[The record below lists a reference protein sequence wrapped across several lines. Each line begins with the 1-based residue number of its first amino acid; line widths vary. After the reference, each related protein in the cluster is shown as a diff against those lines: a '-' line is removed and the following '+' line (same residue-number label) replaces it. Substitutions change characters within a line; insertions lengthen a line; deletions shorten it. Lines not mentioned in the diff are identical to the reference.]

1 MFEVRPMSFS
11 RFRKDDAEKIE
22 APLSLIRV
30 DGPPLLPVQQMKSRL
45 PYPPPFQDLA
55 TLSEHICT
63 APSTIEHWVTLGLFP
78 PPKKLGG
85 KCLWSWKE
93 VEGCLSSVEDATT
106 ASGDDLLRIREATRK
121 IVESTRETL
130 VKVG

>member
-1 MFEVRPMSFS
+1 MSFS
-11 RFRKDDAEKIE
+11 RFQNDDAFERVD
-22 APLSLIRV
+22 APFSLIRV
-30 DGPPLLPVQQMKSRL
+30 DGPPLLPAPPMRSRL

-63 APSTIEHWVTLGLFP
+63 AQSTIEHWVTLGLFP
-78 PPKKLGG
+78 APKKLGG

-93 VEGCLSSVEDATT
+93 VETCLSNAEEMIT
-106 ASGDDLLRIREATRK
+106 APGDDLLRIREATRK
-121 IVESTRETL
+121 IVESTQDVV